1 MAALTNIRR
10 SSWVYILLSL
20 SVFSVVRVTAGP
32 PPVETIKFQ
41 APDIFPGGFD
51 WDDKHDRFL
60 LGSTTFGSLFSLSL
74 DGTLNEFVKD
84 SDYAGKFAILGIS
97 VDGIHNRVVAVIQD
111 LNFSA
116 PVFSGIAAY
125 DLDSNK
131 RLFFTRLDTVVLKE
145 GEKTLANDVAID
157 AMGNAYVT
165 NSFGNYVWRVTK
177 DGTAA
182 VYAED
187 TILTTQ
193 PVVVNTSTDFYGLNG
208 IVYHKNGFLLV
219 VQTNSG
225 ALFKIDLNDAKVH
238 NVIMRESLPSAD
250 GLVLRGDGTLVVVT
264 REKVLLLGSASGW
277 QAANVVGA
285 VVLNSSDFVTSAAMR
300 TSTRTY
306 ILPSY
311 SSEIWGGMSRTN
323 FEVREI
329 QFSEEWQEDTPIWLI
344 VVIVVA
350 VLVVTAWR
358 FQMAYFYKQ
367 YRRKRA

>member
-1 MAALTNIRR
+1 MIRIGYRSPSNELMSLMMVSSRLSNHNHLALDCSR
-10 SSWVYILLSL
+10 
-20 SVFSVVRVTAGP
+20 
-32 PPVETIKFQ
+32 
-41 APDIFPGGFD
+41 FPGD
-51 WDDKHDRFL
+51 VQNCALRNFL
-60 LGSTTFGSLFSLSL
+60 NLFC
-74 DGTLNEFVKD
+74 
-84 SDYAGKFAILGIS
+84 
-97 VDGIHNRVVAVIQD
+97 
-111 LNFSA
+111 
-116 PVFSGIAAY
+116 
-125 DLDSNK
+125 
-131 RLFFTRLDTVVLKE
+131 E

-165 NSFGNYVWRVTK
+165 NSIGNYVWRVTK
-177 DGTAA
+177 DGAAA

-277 QAANVVGA
+277 EAANVVGT
-285 VVLNSSDFVTSAAMR
+285 VVLNSSDFVTCAAMR

-329 QFSEEWQEDTPIWLI
+329 QFSEEWQEDTPMWLI